1 MNKPKKI
8 NKAVTDSLTSVVENG
23 IDINICIETTTYVK
37 LIFFALLVAGLF
49 IGCKYA
55 LLKLKIK

>member
-8 NKAVTDSLTSVVENG
+8 NKAVTDSLASVVQNG
-23 IDINICIETTTYVK
+23 IDLNICIETATYVK
-37 LIFFALLVAGLF
+37 LIFLALLVAGLF